1 MSRINVMLALGIMIC
16 ALLLI
21 NAQHQAR
28 KNFVELERL
37 KKEARSMDEQWGQLR
52 LEQSTWASAA
62 RVEAV
67 ARKRLGLITPPLDHI
82 RVESVAMP

>member
-1 MSRINVMLALGIMIC
+1 MSRINAMMAVALIAC
-16 ALLLI
+16 ALLLV

-37 KKEARSMDEQWGQLR
+37 KKEARSLDEQWGQLR
-52 LEQSTWASAA
+52 LEQSTWASSA
-62 RVEAV
+62 RVETV

-82 RVESVAMP
+82 RVESVATP

>member
-1 MSRINVMLALGIMIC
+1 MNRVNVALALMLIAC

-37 KKEARSMDEQWGQLR
+37 KKEARSLDEQWGQLR
-52 LEQSTWASAA
+52 LEQSTWSGSARIETLA
-62 RVEAV
+62 HT
-67 ARKRLGLITPPLDHI
+67 RLGLITPPLDRI
-82 RVESVAMP
+82 RVESAPAP

>member
-1 MSRINVMLALGIMIC
+1 MSRVNVTLALLLIVC

-37 KKEARSMDEQWGQLR
+37 NREARALDEQWGQLR
-52 LEQSTWASAA
+52 LEQSTWAGSVRIEALA
-62 RVEAV
+62 RT
-67 ARKRLGLITPPLDHI
+67 RLGLITPPNERI
-82 RVESVAMP
+82 RVESVPAQ

>member
-1 MSRINVMLALGIMIC
+1 MSRVNVTLALLLIVC

-37 KKEARSMDEQWGQLR
+37 NREARALDEQWGQLR
-52 LEQSTWASAA
+52 LEQSTWAGSARIEALA
-62 RVEAV
+62 RT
-67 ARKRLGLITPPLDHI
+67 RLGLITPPIERI
-82 RVESVAMP
+82 RVESVPAR

>member
-1 MSRINVMLALGIMIC
+1 MSRINVMLALALIAC

-37 KKEARSMDEQWGQLR
+37 KKEARSLDEQWGQLR

-82 RVESVAMP
+82 RVESVATP

>member
-1 MSRINVMLALGIMIC
+1 MSRVNVTLAFLLIVC

-37 KKEARSMDEQWGQLR
+37 HREARALDEQWGQLR
-52 LEQSTWASAA
+52 LEQSTWAGSARIEALA
-62 RVEAV
+62 RT
-67 ARKRLGLITPPLDHI
+67 RLGLITPPIERI
-82 RVESVAMP
+82 RVESMPTR

>member
-1 MSRINVMLALGIMIC
+1 MSRVNVALALLLIAC

-52 LEQSTWASAA
+52 LEQSTWASPA
-62 RVEAV
+62 RVEVV
-67 ARKRLGLITPPLDHI
+67 ARSRLKLITPPLDRI
-82 RVESVAMP
+82 RVESVPTP

>member
-1 MSRINVMLALGIMIC
+1 MRSLNVMLALGILVC

-37 KKEARSMDEQWGQLR
+37 KKEARSMEEQWGQLR

-62 RVEAV
+62 RVEMV
-67 ARKRLGLITPPLDHI
+67 ARKRLGLITPPLDQI

>member
-1 MSRINVMLALGIMIC
+1 MSRINVMMAVALIAC

-37 KKEARSMDEQWGQLR
+37 KKEARSLDEQWGQLR
-52 LEQSTWASAA
+52 LEQSTWASSA
-62 RVEAV
+62 RVETV
-67 ARKRLGLITPPLDHI
+67 ARKRLGMITPPLDHI
-82 RVESVAMP
+82 RVESVATP

>member
-1 MSRINVMLALGIMIC
+1 MSRVNVVLALLLIAC

-37 KKEARSMDEQWGQLR
+37 KKEARGLDEQWGQLR
-52 LEQSTWASAA
+52 LEQSTWAGSARIETLA
-62 RVEAV
+62 RT
-67 ARKRLGLITPPLDHI
+67 RLGLITPPLDRI
-82 RVESVAMP
+82 RVESAPAP

>member
-1 MSRINVMLALGIMIC
+1 MSRVNIVLALLLIAC

-37 KKEARSMDEQWGQLR
+37 KKEARSLDEQWGQLR
-52 LEQSTWASAA
+52 LEQSTWAGSARIETLA
-62 RVEAV
+62 RT
-67 ARKRLGLITPPLDHI
+67 RLGLITPPLDRI
-82 RVESVAMP
+82 RVESLAAR

>member
-1 MSRINVMLALGIMIC
+1 MSRINAMMAVALIAC

-37 KKEARSMDEQWGQLR
+37 KKEARSLDEQWGQLR
-52 LEQSTWASAA
+52 LEQSTWASSA
-62 RVEAV
+62 RVETV
-67 ARKRLGLITPPLDHI
+67 ARKRLGMITPPLDRI
-82 RVESVAMP
+82 RVESLATP

>member
-1 MSRINVMLALGIMIC
+1 MSRINIMLAFSIMIC

-37 KKEARSMDEQWGQLR
+37 KKEASGMEEQWGQLR
-52 LEQSTWASAA
+52 
-62 RVEAV
+62 
-67 ARKRLGLITPPLDHI
+67 I
-82 RVESVAMP
+82 

>member
-1 MSRINVMLALGIMIC
+1 MSRVNVVLALLLIAC

-37 KKEARSMDEQWGQLR
+37 KKEARSLDEQWGQLR
-52 LEQSTWASAA
+52 LEQSTWAGSARIETLA
-62 RVEAV
+62 RT
-67 ARKRLGLITPPLDHI
+67 RLGLITPPLDRI
-82 RVESVAMP
+82 RVESAPAP

>member
-1 MSRINVMLALGIMIC
+1 MTRLNVLLAIALIAC

-37 KKEARSMDEQWGQLR
+37 KKEARNLDDQWGQLR
-52 LEQSTWASAA
+52 LEQSTWASAG

-82 RVESVAMP
+82 RVESVVTP

>member
-1 MSRINVMLALGIMIC
+1 MSRVNVTLALLLIVC

-37 KKEARSMDEQWGQLR
+37 NREARALDEEWGQLR
-52 LEQSTWASAA
+52 LEQSTWAGSARIEALA
-62 RVEAV
+62 RT
-67 ARKRLGLITPPLDHI
+67 RLGLITPPIERI
-82 RVESVAMP
+82 RVESVPAR

>member
-1 MSRINVMLALGIMIC
+1 MSRINIMLVLGIMVC

-37 KKEARSMDEQWGQLR
+37 KKAARGMEEQWGQLR
-52 LEQSTWASAA
+52 IEQSTWASAA
-62 RVEAV
+62 RVEMV
-67 ARKRLGLITPPLDHI
+67 ARKRLGLITPPLDQI

>member
-1 MSRINVMLALGIMIC
+1 MSRVNVVLALLLIAC

-37 KKEARSMDEQWGQLR
+37 KKEARSLDEQWGLLR
-52 LEQSTWASAA
+52 LEQSTWAGSARIETLA
-62 RVEAV
+62 RT
-67 ARKRLGLITPPLDHI
+67 RLGLITPPLDRI
-82 RVESVAMP
+82 RVESAPAP

>member
-1 MSRINVMLALGIMIC
+1 MTRINAALALLLIVC

-37 KKEARSMDEQWGQLR
+37 KKEARSLDEQWGQLR
-52 LEQSTWASAA
+52 LEQSTWASSA
-62 RVEAV
+62 RVESV
-67 ARKRLGLITPPLDHI
+67 ARKRLGMITPSLDRI
-82 RVESVAMP
+82 RVESLATP

>member
-1 MSRINVMLALGIMIC
+1 MSRVNIMLALGIVIC

-37 KKEARSMDEQWGQLR
+37 KKDARGMEEQWGQLR
-52 LEQSTWASAA
+52 IEQSTWASAA
-62 RVEAV
+62 RVETV
-67 ARKRLGLITPPLDHI
+67 ARKRLGLITPPLDQI

>member
-1 MSRINVMLALGIMIC
+1 MSRINALLALAIMVG

-37 KKEARSMDEQWGQLR
+37 RKEARGLEEQWGQLR
-52 LEQSTWASAA
+52 LEQSTWASPA
-62 RVEAV
+62 RVESV
-67 ARKRLGLITPPLDHI
+67 ARKRLGLITPPLDQI
-82 RVESVAMP
+82 RVESLAQ

>member
-1 MSRINVMLALGIMIC
+1 MSRINVMMAVALIAC

-37 KKEARSMDEQWGQLR
+37 KKEARSLDEQWGQLR
-52 LEQSTWASAA
+52 LEQSTWASSA
-62 RVEAV
+62 RVETV
-67 ARKRLGLITPPLDHI
+67 ARKRLGMITPPLDRI
-82 RVESVAMP
+82 RVESLATP

>member
-1 MSRINVMLALGIMIC
+1 MTRINAALALLLIVC

-37 KKEARSMDEQWGQLR
+37 KKEARSLDEQWGQLR
-52 LEQSTWASAA
+52 LEQSTWASSA
-62 RVEAV
+62 RVESV
-67 ARKRLGLITPPLDHI
+67 ARKRLGMITPPLDRI
-82 RVESVAMP
+82 RIESLAAP

>member
-1 MSRINVMLALGIMIC
+1 MSRVNVTLALLLIVC

-37 KKEARSMDEQWGQLR
+37 NREARALDEQWGQLR
-52 LEQSTWASAA
+52 LEQSTWAGSARIEALA
-62 RVEAV
+62 RT
-67 ARKRLGLITPPLDHI
+67 RLGLVTPPIERI
-82 RVESVAMP
+82 RVESVPAR

>member
-1 MSRINVMLALGIMIC
+1 MSRINIMLVLGIVIC

-37 KKEARSMDEQWGQLR
+37 KKEARGMEEQWGQLR
-52 LEQSTWASAA
+52 IEQSTWASAA
-62 RVEAV
+62 RVEMV
-67 ARKRLGLITPPLDHI
+67 ARKRLGLITPPLDQI

>member
-1 MSRINVMLALGIMIC
+1 MSRVNVTLALLLIVC

-37 KKEARSMDEQWGQLR
+37 NREARALDEQWGQLR
-52 LEQSTWASAA
+52 LEQSTRAGSARIEALA
-62 RVEAV
+62 RT
-67 ARKRLGLITPPLDHI
+67 RLGLITPPIERI
-82 RVESVAMP
+82 RVESMSAQ

>member
-1 MSRINVMLALGIMIC
+1 MSRINVMMAVALIAC

-37 KKEARSMDEQWGQLR
+37 KKEARSLDEQWGQLR
-52 LEQSTWASAA
+52 LEQSTWASSA
-62 RVEAV
+62 RVETV

-82 RVESVAMP
+82 RVESVGTP